1 MSVINFQDSHAL
13 IALDYA
19 GVAVFAATGALAA
32 ARRGFDIVTFGFFA
46 AITGIGG
53 GTLRDLLIG
62 APVFWVRDADYIAV
76 CVAVAG
82 LVWAFGHRMERFK
95 SLLWLDAV
103 GLAAY
108 SVVGAAKAATWGA
121 PPLVAVGMGVLS
133 ASFGG
138 IVRDVLAGEP
148 SVLLRKQIYVTA
160 ALVGASVFVVLRLVG
175 SDEIPAGV
183 IGVAA
188 AFALRAGAILR
199 GWTLPGYGTGRSEA
213 SSTTLVPVTLPFTP
227 PLARS
232 AKAPPRPRTPRKPS
246 ATLPPELPKP

>member
-1 MSVINFQDSHAL
+1 MSPIDFHDSTAL

-32 ARRGFDIVTFGFFA
+32 ARRGFDIVTFAFFA

-62 APVFWVRDADYIAV
+62 APVFWVRDAGYVAV
-76 CVAVAG
+76 CIAAAG
-82 LVWAFGHRMERFK
+82 GVWAFGQRLERFK
-95 SLLWLDAV
+95 SLLWLDAA

-148 SVLLRKQIYVTA
+148 SVLLRKEIYVTA
-160 ALVGASVFVVLRLVG
+160 ALVGATVFVVLRLVG
-175 SDEIPAGV
+175 SDEVPAGV
-183 IGVAA
+183 VGVAA
-188 AFALRAGAILR
+188 AFALRAGAIKQ
-199 GWTLPGYGTGRSEA
+199 GWTLPGYGTREVA
-213 SSTTLVPVTLPFTP
+213 LALEPTP
-227 PLARS
+227 PVLLE
-232 AKAPPRPRTPRKPS
+232 APAIRLPAIEATPTRKRAPRTKPP
-246 ATLPPELPKP
+246 AA